1 MESSGTL
8 IYGLSCLGSLLC
20 CGFCFFLFVLILGF
34 MLLRKKGKKEI
45 SVKDA
50 LDAGADASRAFIRGG
65 KSREQLLAEEE
76 EEERRGR

>member
-1 MESSGTL
+1 MESSSSL
-8 IYGLSCLGSLLC
+8 IYIIASLGSLLC

-45 SVKDA
+45 TVKAA

-65 KSREQLLAEEE
+65 KSREQLMAEEE